1 MQASCSEGFRS
12 RGGTTSGFASQSH
25 FTEAFRRATG
35 MTPRR
40 YRETRGPAPRL
51 PIGPPALRKPPDRI
65 AWRGSLRRAGGRSRQ
80 SRTIPKDSGNR
91 LRLLCGVTVQSHPF
105 KETVVSTTLT
115 GWRLSGAACAVL
127 LLGVA
132 RAADAQQGKGK
143 GKSGEDMAWAATVTG
158 GTFWAEMGRL
168 AVAAQV
174 RRDPIIPETSE
185 RRIV

>member
-1 MQASCSEGFRS
+1 M
-12 RGGTTSGFASQSH
+12 
-25 FTEAFRRATG
+25 
-35 MTPRR
+35 
-40 YRETRGPAPRL
+40 
-51 PIGPPALRKPPDRI
+51 
-65 AWRGSLRRAGGRSRQ
+65 
-80 SRTIPKDSGNR
+80 
-91 LRLLCGVTVQSHPF
+91 
-105 KETVVSTTLT
+105 STTLT